1 MKSIF
6 QLIVGFAVLIVAAMI
21 IWSMLG
27 VILTVLGWILAWI
40 VKTLF
45 TIFVG
50 GIAIITVIALI
61 GAIFRS

>member
-40 VKTLF
+40 VKTIF
-45 TIFVG
+45 TVVIA
-50 GIAIITVIALI
+50 GIAVITVIALI